1 MIKRKKV
8 TYVLLFIFLFILGI
22 FFLYER
28 KTEKFSQIENNENI
42 ELAIYIND
50 EETNTIPSKDSGYYY
65 DREKSSCTNGAYINW
80 DSISWSP
87 VVQNMNEYKTR
98 CELHF
103 TTTYTEGIL
112 NGTDPVLEEPLIP
125 VTIENDGTVK
135 KANLESEWY
144 SYANKEWANAII
156 LDDQYDTLNQNGKVH
171 GATKQD
177 EYVSFDG
184 VDDYIDL
191 GLENY
196 DFSDGLTLIYR
207 GTIDTSINHNLGLIG
222 NWDSSGGGIS
232 YSTVSGLYF
241 NLYDETTDSYYTITP
256 AFSIDPAKVYTVI
269 GTYDGNTMKLYLDG
283 QEIGNIIAS
292 IKIKPSPYKFI
303 IGADPQANNTY
314 RNYLSG
320 NVQQVQI
327 YDSCNK

>member
-1 MIKRKKV
+1 MKKHALTFLIFICLAMVLVISFLKENKIKEY
-8 TYVLLFIFLFILGI
+8 TS
-22 FFLYER
+22 E
-28 KTEKFSQIENNENI
+28 EI

-171 GATKQD
+171 GATKQC
-177 EYVSFDG
+177 S
-184 VDDYIDL
+184 
-191 GLENY
+191 LE
-196 DFSDGLTLIYR
+196 F
-207 GTIDTSINHNLGLIG
+207 
-222 NWDSSGGGIS
+222 
-232 YSTVSGLYF
+232 
-241 NLYDETTDSYYTITP
+241 E
-256 AFSIDPAKVYTVI
+256 K
-269 GTYDGNTMKLYLDG
+269 
-283 QEIGNIIAS
+283 
-292 IKIKPSPYKFI
+292 
-303 IGADPQANNTY
+303 
-314 RNYLSG
+314 
-320 NVQQVQI
+320 
-327 YDSCNK
+327 